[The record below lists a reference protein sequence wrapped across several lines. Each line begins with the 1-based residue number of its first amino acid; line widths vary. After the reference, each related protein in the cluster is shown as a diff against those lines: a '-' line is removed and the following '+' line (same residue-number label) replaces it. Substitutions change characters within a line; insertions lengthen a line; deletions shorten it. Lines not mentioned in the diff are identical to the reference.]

1 MSQEEKDERNEQ
13 RRQRRQSMS
22 QEAKAQEALR
32 LRQIRESTSLVER
45 SQQLL
50 VRREQYAS
58 QFTAITPELQLFL
71 DDYWS
76 AIDQFSAQDS
86 QRLQEQ
92 VPPYEDDD
100 FEEPV
105 VQPEPRR
112 YNHTAPPPFHNAARL
127 HTIDAFDERN
137 VPVHYCG
144 TMSEVCRFC
153 GARYWKLELNS
164 KRKFNR
170 CCNQGTIQLPKLT
183 PPPHL
188 FQELLIGHTQR
199 SKLLLKKS
207 RAFNTKISFGS
218 VAMTSHDFPSARGV
232 PSLRVSG
239 CIYHNVESILPMEG
253 ITPSFVQC
261 FFLETTGDDNAFKFS
276 ETELEILAE
285 LRTWIQNHNPF
296 IQGIKQNMDR
306 IQTAD
311 IPLYKLV
318 LSDTPPPDAATR
330 TYNAPTCSEM
340 AAILIGDG
348 ESASN
353 REVHIH
359 LRGGGIRSIPSTHTS
374 FDPMCYVLTHPYASI
389 CR

>member
-13 RRQRRQSMS
+13 RRQSRESMSQEEKAAEIERLSARRQSMS
-22 QEAKAQEALR
+22 QEEKAQEALR
-32 LRQIRESTSLVER
+32 LRQIRESTSEVER

-50 VRREQYAS
+50 LRREQYAS

-164 KRKFNR
+164 KHNFNR
-170 CCNQGTIQLPKLT
+170 CCNQGTIQLSKLS
-183 PPPHL
+183 PPPSL
-188 FQELLIGHTQR
+188 FQEVLIGHIQR
-199 SKLLLKKS
+199 SKILSKKS
-207 RAFNTKISFGS
+207 RAFNTKIFWVRG
-218 VAMTSHDFPSARGV
+218 HDFS
-232 PSLRVSG
+232 
-239 CIYHNVESILPMEG
+239 
-253 ITPSFVQC
+253 
-261 FFLETTGDDNAFKFS
+261 
-276 ETELEILAE
+276 
-285 LRTWIQNHNPF
+285 
-296 IQGIKQNMDR
+296 
-306 IQTAD
+306 
-311 IPLYKLV
+311 
-318 LSDTPPPDAATR
+318 
-330 TYNAPTCSEM
+330 
-340 AAILIGDG
+340 
-348 ESASN
+348 
-353 REVHIH
+353 
-359 LRGGGIRSIPSTHTS
+359 
-374 FDPMCYVLTHPYASI
+374 
-389 CR
+389 